1 MTSSSKVLKYLNQ
14 YFCQK
19 ALSPAVLVKVQS
31 LHCLPQA
38 PMSRHE
44 WVPACS
50 GFFLCAEREATTGV
64 ELAPHQPVWTWLGVS
79 AGKPW
84 SLPQGRKNSHL
95 CTPALVHKHKPRCPL
110 RPRGVSSV
118 HLRSRG
124 GRGGRCPRLRLGR
137 ARLVVAQKTAV
148 SRLSTHPFLMASNLL

>member
-14 YFCQK
+14 HFCQK

-31 LHCLPQA
+31 SHCLPQA
-38 PMSRHE
+38 PMSRPAPASSFAPRERPPRE
-44 WVPACS
+44 WSWPLINRF
-50 GFFLCAEREATTGV
+50 GPGKR
-64 ELAPHQPVWTWLGVS
+64 QGVS

-118 HLRSRG
+118 RLRSRG